1 MELSNSEILFISHIL
16 VKLLKQDIEL
26 KNQVDDI
33 HDTNASR
40 RQLRKGMLRSGEL
53 DSLDDDLCKTSA
65 FAEPQILDNQF
76 KEFSVQKRKRG
87 RPFGSFK
94 KVPFK

>member
-26 KNQVDDI
+26 KNKVD
-33 HDTNASR
+33 
-40 RQLRKGMLRSGEL
+40 E
-53 DSLDDDLCKTSA
+53 LCKTSV

-76 KEFSVQKRKRG
+76 KEFSVEKRKRG
-87 RPFGSFK
+87 RPFGSLK
-94 KVPFK
+94 KCISSER